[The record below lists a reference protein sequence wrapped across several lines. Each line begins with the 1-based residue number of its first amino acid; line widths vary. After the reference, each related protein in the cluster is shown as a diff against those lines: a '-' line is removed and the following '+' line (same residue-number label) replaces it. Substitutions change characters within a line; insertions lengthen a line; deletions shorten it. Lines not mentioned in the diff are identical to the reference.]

1 MEMLARWVL
10 KRRFLQF
17 DSGFADSLQRRT
29 ARRSL
34 AVGSL
39 LFLVILGLP
48 PAWLIWTALSAMD
61 GVGLSDGSRWHL
73 IFPASGPYWL
83 AYAAAAFLLY
93 FFFVPIWERVL
104 YLAVRFAI
112 PVPGYTFDE
121 HQQSVLVHA
130 RVAAQP
136 FVLAAMILAMT
147 LGTGMIAAASAG
159 WPTSVPLYAW
169 VCVTSGLSATS
180 APLLLLVW
188 RLPDDTLTEIEAAT

>member
-1 MEMLARWVL
+1 MLAGWVL
-10 KRRFLQF
+10 KRGFLQF
-17 DSGFADSLQRRT
+17 DSRFADTLQRRT
-29 ARRSL
+29 ARRAL

-48 PAWLIWTALSAMD
+48 PAWMIWTALSVMD
-61 GVGLSDGSRWHL
+61 GVGLSDGARWHL

-83 AYAAAAFLLY
+83 VYAAATLLIY
-93 FFFVPIWERVL
+93 FFLAPIWERML

-121 HQQSVLVHA
+121 HQQAVMAHA

-136 FVLAAMILAMT
+136 FVLAAMIVAMV
-147 LGTGMIAAASAG
+147 LGTGMTAAASAG
-159 WPTSVPLYAW
+159 WSTSVPLYVW
-169 VCVTSGLSATS
+169 VCATIGLSATS
-180 APLLLLVW
+180 TPLLLLAW